1 MAKRLSLNITHDIF
15 VKKVLSNNSA
25 LQSFLRGFLPE
36 NIQSLLDIDALKKTD
51 KSFITEVLRE
61 RFADIVYS
69 VPLRDSASSIQVAM
83 LVEHKFHPD
92 KFVVFQILE
101 YLALAYRSQAD
112 NTEGLQ
118 LIVPIVYYH
127 GEEKWESRNIASF
140 FTEFPEDLQIFIPN
154 FEHIFVN
161 LSKLSIEQIGQLE
174 NSLLQTALR
183 IQLLQFL
190 KSIDAKLLLAVFSEF
205 DYKQYGNYFLA
216 ILVYSYKHLDIDNQ
230 EFDKFVTELPD
241 YIKTEAMTIAERLEK
256 RGFAKGIEEGIEKG
270 IAKGREEGIESKTI
284 AVVLKC
290 YENGMTLSQICNI
303 SDLPE
308 EKVIEI
314 LAANGKKM

>member
-1 MAKRLSLNITHDIF
+1 
-15 VKKVLSNNSA
+15 
-25 LQSFLRGFLPE
+25 
-36 NIQSLLDIDALKKTD
+36 
-51 KSFITEVLRE
+51 
-61 RFADIVYS
+61 
-69 VPLRDSASSIQVAM
+69 
-83 LVEHKFHPD
+83 
-92 KFVVFQILE
+92 
-101 YLALAYRSQAD
+101 
-112 NTEGLQ
+112 
-118 LIVPIVYYH
+118 
-127 GEEKWESRNIASF
+127 
-140 FTEFPEDLQIFIPN
+140 
-154 FEHIFVN
+154 
-161 LSKLSIEQIGQLE
+161 
-174 NSLLQTALR
+174 
-183 IQLLQFL
+183 LQFL

-216 ILVYSYKHLDIDNQ
+216 ILVYSYKHLDINNQ

-256 RGFAKGIEEGIEKG
+256 RGFAKGIEEGIEKGIAKG